1 MHSLLTRSL
10 SQAASPL
17 FFYPVKLKNFPM
29 EIISNAE
36 NLKSEHR
43 RLLPNR
49 TAMCTIVLVSFY
61 VLYTYVHMSMP

>member
-1 MHSLLTRSL
+1 MHSLLIRSL

-17 FFYPVKLKNFPM
+17 FYPVMLKNFPM

-49 TAMCTIVLVSFY
+49 AAMCTIVPMSFY